1 MDEAYRLAEPRKKG
15 ILRLI
20 FSRFFVIL
28 ALVAIQVILVV
39 MFYIW
44 LDELLPFFS
53 VITACFT
60 FGGVIYLFN
69 CGMDSSAK
77 LTWMFII
84 ALLPITGFMFCADFV
99 RELTIPCEVSFVK
112 LSSYSGTQTTGKVEE
127 LIGET
132 KNALPQSEEVMK
144 KLSGDPS
151 GTDELA
157 VYLKRSG
164 CFPVY
169 DKTEVTYFPLG
180 EYKFAAMLEELKKT
194 RASSPPTS

>member
-84 ALLPITGFMFCADFV
+84 ALLPITGSIFLIF
-99 RELTIPCEVSFVK
+99 
-112 LSSYSGTQTTGKVEE
+112 TQTNLGHRKVKERVEE

-164 CFPVY
+164 CFPV
-169 DKTEVTYFPLG
+169 
-180 EYKFAAMLEELKKT
+180 
-194 RASSPPTS
+194 